1 MLSPLQPF
9 RVRQQAPLSQLQQ
22 VTLRQCYQPVIGTV
36 GLAFYLSLTD
46 YAGADGAWSPA
57 VMHASLIDQLQVS
70 PADLNQAR
78 GYLEALGLLKSY
90 QPKKV
95 QGNAQTQLVSYE
107 VIAPL
112 EVGSFLQHPLYA
124 ALLMNKIGDQAFY
137 RLMRRFEWEEMDASE
152 YVEVTQSF
160 SQVFDYP
167 SDQAIKDAQNQD
179 ALSGSYRQQT
189 APNPAEASLDQESQD
204 SFRYGRVLD
213 ILEAAQVNSRLFT
226 RELRQQMASLHQ
238 VYGFN
243 EEQVATVIKLAY
255 QDQTEQIAMDQ
266 LPSLAKRYK
275 DSLSSKES
283 AANQAGQ
290 LKDQI
295 QARAQTL
302 REQGQYSNNQAQIIA
317 TAEILPPLAFLK
329 QVKQAKGGIRSDQEG
344 YNLEAALDKVK
355 LSPAIVN
362 LAVYYLLVM
371 EGRDHL
377 YKSNFEKLLDEWQ
390 QKGIKEV
397 HQVFR
402 YIEDKRQAQ
411 AKKASQESG
420 RPYGRTHKG
429 SGAHQRQEVV
439 PSWLAKQRQAGQN
452 SGQASKQAQPETSPT
467 ASQAT
472 QTFVNPFKKGSAQ
485 ELDH

>member
-1 MLSPLQPF
+1 
-9 RVRQQAPLSQLQQ
+9 
-22 VTLRQCYQPVIGTV
+22 
-36 GLAFYLSLTD
+36 
-46 YAGADGAWSPA
+46 
-57 VMHASLIDQLQVS
+57 MHASLIDQLQVS

-160 SQVFDYP
+160 SQIFDYP

-204 SFRYGRVLD
+204 SFRYGQVLD

-275 DSLSSKES
+275 ASLSNKES

-344 YNLEAALDKVK
+344 YNLEAALEKVK

-411 AKKASQESG
+411 AKKSSQESE

-429 SGAHQRQEVV
+429 AGGHQRQEVV
-439 PSWLAKQRQAGQN
+439 PSWLAKQRQEGQD
-452 SGQASKQAQPETSPT
+452 SRQAKPEASPAT
-467 ASQAT
+467 SQAT

>member
-1 MLSPLQPF
+1 MK
-9 RVRQQAPLSQLQQ
+9 VRGF
-22 VTLRQCYQPVIGTV
+22 V
-36 GLAFYLSLTD
+36 
-46 YAGADGAWSPA
+46 
-57 VMHASLIDQLQVS
+57 
-70 PADLNQAR
+70 
-78 GYLEALGLLKSY
+78 
-90 QPKKV
+90 
-95 QGNAQTQLVSYE
+95 
-107 VIAPL
+107 
-112 EVGSFLQHPLYA
+112 EVGGFLQHPLYA

-137 RLMRRFEWEEMDASE
+137 RLMRRFEWEELDASE

-189 APNPAEASLDQESQD
+189 ATNPVEANLDQASHD
-204 SFRYGRVLD
+204 NFGYGQVLD

-275 DSLSSKES
+275 ASLSSKES
-283 AANQAGQ
+283 ASSQAGQ

-302 REQGQYSNNQAQIIA
+302 REQGQYSKNQAQIIA

-344 YNLEAALDKVK
+344 YNLEAALEKVK

-411 AKKASQESG
+411 AKKSSQESG
-420 RPYGRTHKG
+420 RPYARYHKG
-429 SGAHQRQEVV
+429 TGAHQRQEVV
-439 PSWLAKQRQAGQN
+439 PSWLAKQRQEGQD
-452 SGQASKQAQPETSPT
+452 SGQASSQPKSVARPA

>member
-1 MLSPLQPF
+1 M
-9 RVRQQAPLSQLQQ
+9 
-22 VTLRQCYQPVIGTV
+22 
-36 GLAFYLSLTD
+36 
-46 YAGADGAWSPA
+46 
-57 VMHASLIDQLQVS
+57 
-70 PADLNQAR
+70 
-78 GYLEALGLLKSY
+78 
-90 QPKKV
+90 
-95 QGNAQTQLVSYE
+95 
-107 VIAPL
+107 
-112 EVGSFLQHPLYA
+112 
-124 ALLMNKIGDQAFY
+124 
-137 RLMRRFEWEEMDASE
+137 
-152 YVEVTQSF
+152 
-160 SQVFDYP
+160 
-167 SDQAIKDAQNQD
+167 
-179 ALSGSYRQQT
+179 
-189 APNPAEASLDQESQD
+189 DQESQD
-204 SFRYGRVLD
+204 SFRYGQVLD

-275 DSLSSKES
+275 ASLSSKES

-411 AKKASQESG
+411 AKKSNQESG
-420 RPYGRTHKG
+420 CPYGRTHKG
-429 SGAHQRQEVV
+429 AGAHQRQEVV
-439 PSWLAKQRQAGQN
+439 PSWLAKQRQEGQD
-452 SGQASKQAQPETSPT
+452 SGQASRQAQPDASPT

>member
-1 MLSPLQPF
+1 
-9 RVRQQAPLSQLQQ
+9 
-22 VTLRQCYQPVIGTV
+22 
-36 GLAFYLSLTD
+36 
-46 YAGADGAWSPA
+46 
-57 VMHASLIDQLQVS
+57 
-70 PADLNQAR
+70 
-78 GYLEALGLLKSY
+78 
-90 QPKKV
+90 
-95 QGNAQTQLVSYE
+95 
-107 VIAPL
+107 
-112 EVGSFLQHPLYA
+112 
-124 ALLMNKIGDQAFY
+124 
-137 RLMRRFEWEEMDASE
+137 MRRFEWEEMDASE

-189 APNPAEASLDQESQD
+189 APNPAEANLDQDSQD
-204 SFRYGRVLD
+204 SFRYGQVLD

-238 VYGFN
+238 VYGLN

-275 DSLSSKES
+275 DSLSSKGS

-295 QARAQTL
+295 QARAQAL
-302 REQGQYSNNQAQIIA
+302 LDQGHYSQNQAQIIA

-439 PSWLAKQRQAGQN
+439 PSWLAKQRQEGQN
-452 SGQASKQAQPETSPT
+452 SGQTSNQAQPETSPT

>member
-1 MLSPLQPF
+1 
-9 RVRQQAPLSQLQQ
+9 
-22 VTLRQCYQPVIGTV
+22 
-36 GLAFYLSLTD
+36 
-46 YAGADGAWSPA
+46 
-57 VMHASLIDQLQVS
+57 
-70 PADLNQAR
+70 
-78 GYLEALGLLKSY
+78 
-90 QPKKV
+90 
-95 QGNAQTQLVSYE
+95 
-107 VIAPL
+107 
-112 EVGSFLQHPLYA
+112 
-124 ALLMNKIGDQAFY
+124 MNKIGDQAFY

-226 RELRQQMASLHQ
+226 RELRQQMASLLQ

-275 DSLSSKES
+275 ASLSSKES

-411 AKKASQESG
+411 AKKSSQESG

-429 SGAHQRQEVV
+429 AGAHQRQEVV
-439 PSWLAKQRQAGQN
+439 PSWLAKQRQEGQD
-452 SGQASKQAQPETSPT
+452 SGQASRQAQPDASPT

>member
-46 YAGADGAWSPA
+46 YAGADGTWSPA

-90 QPKKV
+90 QPKKI

-107 VIAPL
+107 VMAPL
-112 EVGSFLQHPLYA
+112 EVGGFLQHPLYA

-137 RLMRRFEWEEMDASE
+137 RLMRRFEWEELDASE

-189 APNPAEASLDQESQD
+189 ATNPVEANLDQASHD
-204 SFRYGRVLD
+204 NFGYGQVLD

-275 DSLSSKES
+275 ASLSSKES
-283 AANQAGQ
+283 ASSQAGQ

-302 REQGQYSNNQAQIIA
+302 REQGQYSKNQAQIIA

-344 YNLEAALDKVK
+344 YNLEAALEKVK

-411 AKKASQESG
+411 AKKSSQESG
-420 RPYGRTHKG
+420 RPYARYHKG
-429 SGAHQRQEVV
+429 TGAHQRQEVV
-439 PSWLAKQRQAGQN
+439 PSWLAKQRQEGQD